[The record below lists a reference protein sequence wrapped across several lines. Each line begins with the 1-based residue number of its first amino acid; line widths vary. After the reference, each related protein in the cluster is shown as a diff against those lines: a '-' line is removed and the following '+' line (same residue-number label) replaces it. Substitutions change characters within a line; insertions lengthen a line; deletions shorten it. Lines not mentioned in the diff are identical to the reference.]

1 MKRHFLFSAVLAL
14 GLSFYGCKNDKEAT
28 PESEAQVPVSTSNTE
43 TQRHHGDTSETSL
56 DWNGQYK
63 GTLPCAD
70 CEGIETTLTL
80 KSDGTYIKS
89 VVYLGKDDKPF
100 IDRGNF
106 LWNDEGTAVILDLED
121 SGTQA
126 YFVGENR
133 IWHLDADNN
142 KITGDLADNYI
153 LEKNHMDY
161 ALENRTWILTE
172 LMGQEVTIPENQ
184 KEAFLIFN
192 SEEAMVNGNNSCNN
206 IGGSYELLEGNRI
219 KLGPMRSTMMACP
232 DMSIGDQ
239 LNQVLEKIDN
249 YTVVDG
255 VLQLNK
261 ARMAPLAKFKLKKD

>member
-1 MKRHFLFSAVLAL
+1 MKRHFIFYSIITI
-14 GLSFYGCKNDKEAT
+14 GLCVYSCKDNKNVDVET
-28 PESEAQVPVSTSNTE
+28 DAQTPVSATT
-43 TQRHHGDTSETSL
+43 TTKKVPLGDTSENAL

-70 CEGIETTLTL
+70 CEGMETTLTL

-89 VVYLGKDDKPF
+89 VVYLGKNDKPF
-100 IDRGNF
+100 IDKGNF
-106 LWNDEGTAVILDLED
+106 LWNDEGTIVMLDHED

-172 LMGQEVTIPENQ
+172 LMGQEVKIPENQ

-192 SEEAMVNGNNSCNN
+192 SEEAMVNGNNSCNL
-206 IGGSYELLEGNRI
+206 IGGSYELLEGNRL

-261 ARMAPLAKFKLKKD
+261 ARMAPLAKFKLKED